1 METLYRRVR
10 HLALVGGIGA
20 VVTLGALSI
29 GHDVS
34 VPATAVAGSGVAP
47 TGTQYVQPT
56 VKAMVLG
63 ATTTTAMPAPAAPA
77 TSG

>member
-1 METLYRRVR
+1 METLHKRARR
-10 HLALVGGIGA
+10 LALVGGIGA
-20 VVTLGALSI
+20 VVALGALGI

-34 VPATAVAGSGVAP
+34 VPATAVAGSGDAP

-63 ATTTTAMPAPAAPA
+63 ATTTTVMPTPAAPA
-77 TSG
+77 KSG